1 MRVSQVRK
9 LLSCGSLLLLI
20 LAATASAWAQAATL
34 GRGLEQMVQLYE
46 FGNPKL
52 TEVLKYHLS
61 TSKDNVLVHI
71 RLAPG
76 VTAQQVLPVLTLS
89 GFQLQATSEL
99 DSSLLEGYLPLGSA
113 RAAAG
118 TPGVSTILAV
128 QRPAAFAGSV
138 QSQAVAVQKADLAQA
153 RGIDGTGTKLGALSD
168 SYNSQAAVHPNA
180 ADDVASGD
188 LPSGVVVLEDLGPGE
203 GADEGRAMLQLV
215 HDIAPGSALAF
226 ATAFNG
232 EVDFSN
238 NILNLRRQFHAD
250 VIVDDV
256 IYFDEPMYS
265 DGLLAQTVDQVVKE
279 GAAYFSSAGNN
290 GLEGYEADYS
300 SVSFHRAQQLV
311 AEGKSNLDLAALV
324 AFSNANNLPVPKSLH
339 NFKTRHFTVADAFD
353 DDHHDGRK
361 GHDDDDWD
369 VAISQNYR
377 SYFGDVVDFQWDE
390 PFFLG
395 KVKTDYNIYVF
406 DAAGH
411 FIDPNDPNSDAF
423 FTTDD
428 NLLTDEAI
436 ELFAVNPGSYQIVI
450 GKMNDGPARRIK
462 YVDINGTGES
472 ERQNAPTIWGHAAAK
487 HGQAVAAMFYPIT
500 NFPEDF
506 SSPGPTTIFFDK
518 HGNRLHEPEVR
529 PTPQITAIDGV
540 DTTFFIPGFDIEPN
554 GHPNFFGT
562 SAAAPDA
569 AAVAL
574 LAIQSAGGPGH
585 IRPKD
590 VYERLQDTATPV
602 PLSRNRTLAAA
613 DAEPVLAFASGDF
626 PRQTDYWR
634 LIVEPHTSHTVN
646 SVSINLTTPNMHWSN
661 PASATT
667 GFHVG
672 TTKGLLPTDV
682 TASRSADLTTLTLTF
697 KPGTFGPGDELTFAN
712 FAFPVALPVQFEVD
726 ADRVAGGVVTVTLD
740 DGTTATG
747 TFNVERRVSP
757 NNFTGAGLV
766 NADAATKRGH
776 HHDDKD

>member
-1 MRVSQVRK
+1 MRASQVKK
-9 LLSCGSLLLLI
+9 LLICGSLLLLM

-52 TEVLKYHLS
+52 GEVLKRHL
-61 TSKDNVLVHI
+61 TTPAGNVLVHV
-71 RLAPG
+71 RLQPPAT
-76 VTAQQVLPVLTLS
+76 TAQVLPLLS
-89 GFQLQATSEL
+89 LAGFQLQASSEL
-99 DSSLLEGYLPLGSA
+99 DSSLLEGYLPLYSA

-118 TPGVSTILAV
+118 VSGVKSILAV
-128 QRPAAFAGSV
+128 QRPVAFAGSV

-153 RGIDGTGTKLGALSD
+153 RGIDGTGVKLGALSD

-203 GADEGRAMLQLV
+203 GEDEGRAILQLV

-238 NILNLRRQFHAD
+238 NILNLRRQFGAD
-250 VIVDDV
+250 VIVDNV

-265 DGLLAQTVDQVVKE
+265 DGLLAQTVDEVVKE

-290 GLEGYEADYS
+290 GLEGYEAGYS
-300 SVSFHRAQQLV
+300 SVSFAKAQKLV
-311 AEGKSNLDLAALV
+311 AEGKSNIDLAALV
-324 AFSNANNLPVPKSLH
+324 AWSNANQLPIPKSFH
-339 NFKTRHFTVADAFD
+339 NFNTDNITVFD
-353 DDHHDGRK
+353 GHDGSK
-361 GHDDDDWD
+361 GRHWD
-369 VAISQNYR
+369 GDPAISQR
-377 SYFGDVVDFQWDE
+377 FTSYFGDVVDFQWDE

-406 DAAGH
+406 DGAGH

-428 NLLTDEAI
+428 NTLTDEAV
-436 ELFAVNPGSYQIVI
+436 ELFAVNPGSYQVVI
-450 GKMNDGPARRIK
+450 GKMNHGPARRLK
-462 YVDINGTGES
+462 YVCVNGTGES
-472 ERQNAPTIWGHAAAK
+472 ERENAPTIWGHAAARK
-487 HGQAVAAMFYPIT
+487 GQAVAAMYYPIT

-506 SSPGPTTIFFDK
+506 SSPGPTTIFFD
-518 HGNRLHEPEVR
+518 HWGNRLHHPEVR
-529 PTPQITAIDGV
+529 PTPQITGIDGV

-554 GHPNFFGT
+554 GFPNFFGT
-562 SAAAPDA
+562 SAAAPDV
-569 AAVAL
+569 AAVAAL
-574 LAIQSAGGPGH
+574 VIQWAGGPGH
-585 IRPKD
+585 IRPSD

-602 PLSRNRTLAAA
+602 RLSRNRTLAATQA
-613 DAEPVLAFASGDF
+613 GPVLALAVGDF
-626 PRQTDYWR
+626 PRETNYWR
-634 LIVEPHTSHTVN
+634 LSVDHTSHTVN

-672 TTKGLLPTDV
+672 ETKGLFPTNV
-682 TASRSADLTTLTLTF
+682 TATRSADLTTLTLTF
-697 KPGTFGPGDELTFAN
+697 KPGTFGAGDFLTFAN
-712 FAFPVALPVQFEVD
+712 FAFPVLLPVQFEVD
-726 ADRVAGGVVTVTLD
+726 ADRVADGVVTATLD
-740 DGTTATG
+740 DGSTKTG
-747 TFNVERRVSP
+747 TFRVAPKLPINS
-757 NNFTGAGLV
+757 FTGAGLV
-766 NADAATKRGH
+766 NADKATRPGK
-776 HHDDKD
+776 HHDH